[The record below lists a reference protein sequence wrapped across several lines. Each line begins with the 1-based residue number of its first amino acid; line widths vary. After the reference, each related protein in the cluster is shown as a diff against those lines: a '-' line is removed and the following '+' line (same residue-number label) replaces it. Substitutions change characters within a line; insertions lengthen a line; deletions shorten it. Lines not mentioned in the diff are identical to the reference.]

1 MEVDVQLALDDAVNM
16 SVPTAQSIQRWVD
29 AALQGAELNTDATQM
44 TLRIV
49 ERDEITEL
57 NEQYRQKT
65 GATNVLSF
73 PFEPTP
79 GMPAELAEPELGD
92 VIVCAAVV
100 EQEAREQDKTSEA
113 HWAHMI
119 VHGTLHLLG
128 YDHIQED
135 EAEQMEA
142 IEVAVLAR
150 LGFADPYL

>member
-1 MEVDVQLALDDAVNM
+1 MQLALDEAGQT
-16 SVPTAQSIQRWVD
+16 SVPNLSSIQHWVD
-29 AALQGAELNTDATQM
+29 AALQGAEQKTAATQM
-44 TLRIV
+44 TVRIV
-49 ERDEITEL
+49 EQDEIAAL
-57 NEQYRQKT
+57 NEQYRQKS
-65 GATNVLSF
+65 GITNVLSF

-92 VIVCAAVV
+92 VVVCAAVV
-100 EQEAREQDKTSEA
+100 EQEAREQNKSSEA

-142 IEVAVLAR
+142 VEVAVLAK
-150 LGFADPYL
+150 LGFADPYS